1 MLDLWRRRRYC
12 LTRNAATHQEIVS
25 AGAIQPLVELLLLR
39 PDAVYALYNLML
51 HTTASPKE
59 LGAYALAIA
68 EAGIAALEEIENDE
82 SADATMKTFAS
93 HTLKAVCRTPLP
105 IEVSSLETW
114 LADSDELLRKIND
127 EPVGKPLAKELKAW
141 LEEKAEEAIVDV
153 ISEAGQMP
161 LKTLC
166 NQFKERVGPTKE
178 AQRAFMGKGVGDRHA
193 SRGRQGRQDGHV
205 RRAQGRD
212 HRQIRAGPRG
222 GGGQKG
228 SDVVNT
234 LDCPCM
240 KT

>member
-1 MLDLWRRRRYC
+1 MAAKTLHC

-68 EAGIAALEEIENDE
+68 EAGGIAALEEIENDE

-178 AQRAFMGKGVGDRHA
+178 AQRAFMGKVSAIATRREVGKGGKMVTYVVLKAETIDKYGLALEEEAAKRGA
-193 SRGRQGRQDGHV
+193 SS
-205 RRAQGRD
+205 
-212 HRQIRAGPRG
+212 
-222 GGGQKG
+222 K
-228 SDVVNT
+228 
-234 LDCPCM
+234 
-240 KT
+240 